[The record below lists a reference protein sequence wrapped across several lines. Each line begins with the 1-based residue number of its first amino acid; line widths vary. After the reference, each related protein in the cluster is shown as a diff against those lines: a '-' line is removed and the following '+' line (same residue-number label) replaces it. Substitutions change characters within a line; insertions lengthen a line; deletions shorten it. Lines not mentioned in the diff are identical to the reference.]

1 MEEFVI
7 GRVRVGD
14 LLASKLDEEQG
25 AEIRDQ
31 QIFRSHAAF
40 YEQEYHEVKIYRG
53 RDGGRGEGEALGRWK
68 RGEEAV
74 EEVGR
79 RGEAG

>member
-1 MEEFVI
+1 MVGGVGVI
-7 GRVRVGD
+7 GQVRVGD

-40 YEQEYHEVKIYRG
+40 YEQEYHEVKMYRG
-53 RDGGRGEGEALGRWK
+53 GRWFW
-68 RGEEAV
+68 EE
-74 EEVGR
+74 GR
-79 RGEAG
+79 R